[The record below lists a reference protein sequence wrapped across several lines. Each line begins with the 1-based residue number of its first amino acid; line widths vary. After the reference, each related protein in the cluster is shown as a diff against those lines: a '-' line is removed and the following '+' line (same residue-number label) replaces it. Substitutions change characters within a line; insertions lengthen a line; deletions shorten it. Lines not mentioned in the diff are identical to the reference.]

1 MASISEKTNISNIK
15 VQKITLGNKLFLAG
29 IFFLPSALPIAA
41 FFLIISLIISFSNR
55 KYFIF
60 KDKWN
65 YPLFLSMG
73 IIFFSC
79 INISFINQSKFLNN
93 YDINLIW
100 LNLFN
105 WIPIFILFWGFQYYL
120 INQIQRIRFAQFLV
134 SGTFPVILSFI
145 FQNYFNWYGP
155 HKTLYGLIV
164 WFQRPMCNYNFTTC
178 TANLSGLFSNPNYA
192 GIWLVLVFPF
202 SFFLL
207 KKTSKSFLEK
217 LIKTIF
223 CFFIFYMTYLTGSR
237 NALIGLIISII
248 IFFGF
253 KKSVLITFFL
263 SFTLFTGNLISSFL
277 GFYNNNYIINNSI
290 AKFFEFNFFAMP
302 RVEIWLSALSRIN
315 LRPILGWG
323 PSTFS
328 YLHYVKNDA
337 LVIPKSIVNASH
349 SHNIYLELAHNF
361 GIPLSII
368 ITSAIITLLFFGWK
382 SIYLQDDNSEALII
396 KKAWFSS
403 SLIVFIAHLS
413 DITLYDGK
421 ISILISILFA
431 GLRCIIDE
439 KYSKL
444 NTK

>member
-1 MASISEKTNISNIK
+1 MISIREKSNISNIK

-41 FFLIISLIISFSNR
+41 FFLIISLIISFSKR

-65 YPLFLSMG
+65 YPLFLSIG

-120 INQIQRIRFAQFLV
+120 ITQIQRIRFAQFLV

-145 FQNYFNWYGP
+145 FQKYLNWYGP
-155 HKTLYGLIV
+155 HRTLYGLIV
-164 WFQRPMCNYNFTTC
+164 WFQRPNCYADFTRCNAT
-178 TANLSGLFSNPNYA
+178 LSGLFSNPNYA
-192 GIWLVLVFPF
+192 GIWLILVFPF

-223 CFFIFYMTYLTGSR
+223 CLSIFYMSYLTGSR
-237 NALIGLIISII
+237 NVLIGLIISII

-253 KKSVLITFFL
+253 KKSVLITCFF

-277 GFYNNNYIINNSI
+277 GFSNNYYIINNSI
-290 AKFFEFNFFAMP
+290 SKLFEFNFFAMP
-302 RVEIWLSALSRIN
+302 RIEIWLSALSRIN
-315 LRPILGWG
+315 LRPIFGWG

-328 YLHYVKNDA
+328 FLHYTKNDA
-337 LVIPKSIVNASH
+337 LVIPKSIVKATH

-361 GIPLSII
+361 GIPLAII

-382 SIYLQDDNSEALII
+382 SIYLQDDNSETLIL
-396 KKAWFSS
+396 KKAWFAS
-403 SLIVFIAHLS
+403 SLIVFITHLS

-421 ISILISILFA
+421 ISIIIAVLFS
-431 GLRCIIDE
+431 GLKCIIDE
-439 KYSKL
+439 KY
-444 NTK
+444 NTFNYK